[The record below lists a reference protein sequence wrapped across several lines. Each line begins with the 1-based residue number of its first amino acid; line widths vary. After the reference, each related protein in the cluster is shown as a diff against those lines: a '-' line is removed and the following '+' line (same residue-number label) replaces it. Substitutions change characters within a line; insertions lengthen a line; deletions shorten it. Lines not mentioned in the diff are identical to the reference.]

1 MFHEADRCNIKI
13 SIQVITLQKEEMQ
26 RLRAHNF
33 SQQGNGNDIYLHTSR
48 FEPIQL
54 HVAIHMNRMLLGVT
68 CWTLYPVDLSPI
80 EIELILAEFPL
91 LERSGKCGDIY
102 CSKL

>member
-1 MFHEADRCNIKI
+1 MFCEAGRCNINF
-13 SIQVITLQKEEMQ
+13 SIQAITLQKGEIP
-26 RLRAHNF
+26 RLHAHNF
-33 SQQGNGNDIYLHTSR
+33 SQQGNSNDIHLHASR
-48 FEPIQL
+48 LEPIQL

-68 CWTLYPVDLSPI
+68 CWTLHPVDLSPP

-91 LERSGKCGDIY
+91 LERGGKCGDVY